1 MEQEIYVTEIQ
12 KSGIVSAVQGAL
24 KSNCNIALP
33 NVGDNLFEFYDTNT
47 SNFFNLKRELIF
59 NEKSP
64 CTFVQTVNQQI
75 GRAHV

>member
-33 NVGDNLFEFYDTNT
+33 NVEIIYLNFMTPTLPIFLILKENLYSMKNHLALSF
-47 SNFFNLKRELIF
+47 R
-59 NEKSP
+59 
-64 CTFVQTVNQQI
+64 Q
-75 GRAHV
+75 